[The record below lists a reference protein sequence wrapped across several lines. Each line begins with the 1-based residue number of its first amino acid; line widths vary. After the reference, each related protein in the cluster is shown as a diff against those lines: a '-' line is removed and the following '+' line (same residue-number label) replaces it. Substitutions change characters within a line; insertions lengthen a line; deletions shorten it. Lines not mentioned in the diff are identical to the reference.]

1 MGVRTIPEETGQEV
15 YRRQLPLSFLLPSA
29 LAIALLLAVV
39 LLLNGRPIGAGDTRA
54 NERVAVSLVQ
64 EGDLDLDEHPEVEP
78 PFARQVG
85 EHRVSI
91 YPPLTPV
98 LAAPVFA
105 LAGLVVDLDE
115 TGSALAGKL
124 AAALLCGLAAGALF
138 MAVGLRR
145 SWSEAAAAAVVFGL
159 GTTVASTAQAL
170 WQHPAAVFALSAALV
185 LMVHAEDAAKWAG
198 RAGLPL
204 GLLVAARHADLPL
217 AAVLALGIAVR
228 YPRRLPH
235 LVLWG
240 ALPVAL
246 TLAYNAHT
254 FGSPWSHG
262 FSDSASR
269 FNAPW
274 GVGHLGLLLSPGKGL
289 LVFTPV
295 AAVAAAGLV
304 LAFRR
309 GERWLSGTLGAAA
322 LVHWLFMGRWGEWHG
337 GDSWGPRLLTDALPL
352 LFLFLPEGFELLP
365 WVGRL
370 LAVFS
375 IAVQAL
381 GMFAYDYRW
390 ERVHARGEGAERPE
404 VWDLAES
411 PLVYYARRGVL
422 YLALPDVR
430 ERKAVVRE
438 HPIVLRAPVGSRVDF
453 PAKEPV
459 VAGGESTLGQVYLQR
474 GARVADGRLQL
485 KGRWAG
491 LFLRVTPE
499 GRQRRLELRVAGR
512 GRGPLYVGEKSV
524 WSDPRF
530 KTYMVS
536 GTFLVR
542 HPYHYPESGGGDL
555 LVTTGLGDGDVQVDW
570 VSLVPPSEPINPL
583 RLP

>member
-1 MGVRTIPEETGQEV
+1 VGVRTVSDESAQEI
-15 YRRQLPLSFLLPSA
+15 YREQAPLSPLLPSA
-29 LAIALLLAVV
+29 LALSLLLAVV

-54 NERVAVSLVQ
+54 NERVSASLVQ
-64 EGDLDLDEHPEVEP
+64 EGDFDLDEHPEVEP
-78 PFARQVG
+78 PFSRQVG

-91 YPPLTPV
+91 YPPLTPL
-98 LAAPVFA
+98 LATPVFA
-105 LAGLVVDLDE
+105 LFRLAVELDE

-124 AAALLCGLAAGALF
+124 AAALLAGLAAGALF
-138 MAVGLRR
+138 LAVGRR
-145 SWSEAAAAAVVFGL
+145 ASGSQAAAAAIVFGL

-170 WQHPAAVFALSAALV
+170 WQHPAAVLFLGLALLCLVLSA
-185 LMVHAEDAAKWAG
+185 EDPKWAG

-204 GLLVAARHADLPL
+204 GLMVAARHADLPL
-217 AAVLALGIAVR
+217 AAVLALGVALR
-228 YPRRLPH
+228 FPRRIPH
-235 LVLWG
+235 LVVWG
-240 ALPVAL
+240 AAPAL
-246 TLAYNAHT
+246 LVLAYNAVT

-262 FSDSASR
+262 FSGSGQRFSAD
-269 FNAPW
+269 W
-274 GVGHLGLLLSPGKGL
+274 GVGHLGLLASPGKGL

-309 GERWLSGTLGAAA
+309 GERWLAGTAGAAA
-322 LVHWLFMGRWGEWHG
+322 LVHWLFMGRWSEWHG

-352 LFLFLPEGFELLP
+352 LFLFLPEGFELLG
-365 WVGRL
+365 WLGRL
-370 LAVFS
+370 LAAFS

-404 VWDLAES
+404 VWDAASS
-411 PLVYYARRGVL
+411 PLVYYARRGVIF
-422 YLALPDVR
+422 LAMPGVR

-438 HPIVLRAPVGSRVDF
+438 HPIVIRGKVGSRIAF
-453 PAKEPV
+453 PAREPFI
-459 VAGGESTLGQVYLQR
+459 GGTEATLGHVHLQR
-474 GARVADGRLQL
+474 GARIEDGRLHL

-491 LFLRVTPE
+491 LFLRVEKDARP
-499 GRQRRLELRVAGR
+499 RRLELRVSGR
-512 GRGPLYVGEKSV
+512 GRGPLYVGERSV
-524 WSDPRF
+524 WGDPRF

-536 GTFLVR
+536 GAFLIR
-542 HPYHYPESGGGDL
+542 HPYHYPDSAGSDL

-570 VSLVPPSEPINPL
+570 VALVPPGDPVNPL